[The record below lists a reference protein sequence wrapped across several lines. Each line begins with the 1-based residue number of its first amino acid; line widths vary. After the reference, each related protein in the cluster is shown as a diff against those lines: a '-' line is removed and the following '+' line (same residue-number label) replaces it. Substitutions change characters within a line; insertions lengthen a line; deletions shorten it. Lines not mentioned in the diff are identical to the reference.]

1 MDGEKKEGEEDEGE
15 HIVLSSPCDW
25 RTVAESIHKTESSF
39 KLRSAINISLIFF
52 SSCTTDGWES
62 ASISDDGE
70 DGEWVDVHHSSDE
83 DTGEVVRM
91 KLSTSHQIAD
101 G

>member
-15 HIVLSSPCDW
+15 HLVLLGPYDRS
-25 RTVAESIHKTESSF
+25 TVAEVIHNTDSSF
-39 KLRSAINISLIFF
+39 KLRLISALYF

-91 KLSTSHQIAD
+91 KLSTSHQAAD